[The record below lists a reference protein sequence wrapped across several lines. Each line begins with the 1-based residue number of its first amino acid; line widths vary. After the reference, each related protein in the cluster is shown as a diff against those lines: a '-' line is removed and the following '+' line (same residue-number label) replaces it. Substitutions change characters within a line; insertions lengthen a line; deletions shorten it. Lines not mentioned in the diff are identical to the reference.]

1 MFCVFILLYD
11 LKKGKKCCIIVIING
26 GETDLRLTI
35 RKAACAEDEQVII
48 ECVEMT
54 KDFEDIK
61 EYVLM
66 KGNVVT
72 GYIDERVFQIPLA
85 DILYFEAVGE
95 QVFAYTADKVY
106 SIKNRLYEI
115 EELYSDRKFIRCSKS
130 AVVNIL
136 QTESFRPALNSRFY
150 AKLKNGEE
158 ILISRMY
165 AKNIKQRLMEG

>member
-1 MFCVFILLYD
+1 M
-11 LKKGKKCCIIVIING
+11 
-26 GETDLRLTI
+26 RLTI

-66 KGNVVT
+66 KGNAVT
-72 GYIDERVFQIPLA
+72 GYIDERVYQIPLGE
-85 DILYFEAVGE
+85 ILYFEAVAE
-95 QVFAYTADKVY
+95 QVFAYTADNVY
-106 SIKNRLYEI
+106 SVKSRLYEI

-130 AVVNIL
+130 TVVNIL
-136 QTESFRPALNSRFY
+136 KIESFRPALNSRFY

-165 AKNIKQRLMEG
+165 AKNIRQRLMEE

>member
-1 MFCVFILLYD
+1 M
-11 LKKGKKCCIIVIING
+11 
-26 GETDLRLTI
+26 RLTI
-35 RKAACAEDEQVII
+35 RKAASSEEEQVIL

-66 KGNVVT
+66 KGNVVV
-72 GYIDERVFQIPLA
+72 GYIEERVYQIPLS

-95 QVFAYTADKVY
+95 QVFAYTADEIY

-130 AVVNIL
+130 VVVNIL
-136 QTESFRPALNSRFY
+136 KIESFRPALDSRFY
-150 AKLKNGEE
+150 AKMKNGEE

-165 AKNIKQRLMEG
+165 AKNIKKKLMEG

>member
-1 MFCVFILLYD
+1 M
-11 LKKGKKCCIIVIING
+11 
-26 GETDLRLTI
+26 TI
-35 RKAACAEDEQVII
+35 RKAASTEEEQVIL

-66 KGNVVT
+66 KGNVVV
-72 GYIDERVFQIPLA
+72 GYIEERVYQIPLS

-95 QVFAYTADKVY
+95 QVFAYTADDIY

-130 AVVNIL
+130 VVVNIL
-136 QTESFRPALNSRFY
+136 KIESFRPALDSRFY
-150 AKLKNGEE
+150 AKMKNGEE

-165 AKNIKQRLMEG
+165 AKNIKKKLMEG